1 MTRAGFSLPGRSPAV
16 AAAAAATAA
25 VAATTTTT
33 ATAVAA
39 VAATATAVAAAATTA
54 AATTAA
60 FTGGGLVHADH
71 AAHPLHVLEVVDGL
85 LLSGVVAE
93 FNEGETALAAGF
105 TVEGEAALADFAVL
119 PEEIKQVIALGL
131 EREVANVDG
140 H

>member
-1 MTRAGFSLPGRSPAV
+1 MALCVAFSGGWRSP
-16 AAAAAATAA
+16 A

-33 ATAVAA
+33 AVATATAAITAAATAA
-39 VAATATAVAAAATTA
+39 VAAATAAITA
-54 AATTAA
+54 AATAA
-60 FTGGGLVHADH
+60 LAGGGFVHADH
-71 AAHPLHVLEVVDGL
+71 ATHPLHILEVVDGL

-93 FNEGETALAAGF
+93 LHESETALAAGF

-119 PEEIKQVIALGL
+119 PKEIKQVFALGL